1 MSTKGFCTSINRY
14 VTWYLYDI
22 KKELA
27 NEIVKHSNVNEIT
40 YSDKDISTLAETFN
54 ITIDEA
60 RNALTEA
67 GNDLKTAIK
76 NLRLKS
82 L

>member
-1 MSTKGFCTSINRY
+1 MSHDTYMT
-14 VTWYLYDI
+14 L